1 MPDDETVVVRT
12 VASLQ
17 EAEKLLAEL
26 CVTAAR
32 LGLEPPQLVRVDVGR
47 EVTLTLRLRNLTRW
61 LEAAP
66 DALNS

>member
-32 LGLEPPQLVRVDVGR
+32 HGLEPPQLVRVDVGR